1 MKTYAR
7 IENGRVAELIAP
19 MVYEVD
25 ALEPPQGEPKPADW
39 PTFKTGDEVPID
51 RRFTPE
57 MVATLVDVTGVEVKE
72 GDAYSGGKFSTYIPP
87 APSPAEILA
96 RNSATRDMLLSA
108 AAARIAPL
116 QDAADLGV
124 ATSAESLALTSW
136 KQYRVAVNRIDLTA
150 ASPVWPA
157 MPPID

>member
-7 IENGRVAELIAP
+7 IENGRVAEIITS

-25 ALEPPQGEPKPADW
+25 APVPPQGEQTPVDW
-39 PTFKTGDEVPID
+39 PTFKAGDEVPID
-51 RRFTPE
+51 RRFIPE
-57 MVATLVDVTGVEVKE
+57 LVATLVDVTGLAVKE

-96 RNSATRDMLLSA
+96 RNTSTRDTLLGIA
-108 AAARIAPL
+108 TARIAPL

-124 ATSAESLALTSW
+124 ATSAESSALTSW
-136 KQYRVAVNRIDLTA
+136 KQYRVAVNRADLTQA
-150 ASPVWPA
+150 PPAWPSQPA
-157 MPPID
+157 